1 MKRPLNPIDEVFLS
15 MGREPGLTHGQF
27 LRFRGSPPPLAE
39 LRDHLVA
46 RLPGLPRLTYRTTTT
61 SGRAYQVPS
70 ACFDIRD
77 HLREEEFPAGTTLD
91 EVLTALARLP
101 LPRGGG
107 PMWSLHLVHGY
118 APKEYAVCYRV
129 HHSTED
135 GMGAVHVVGSLFGD
149 GTEPERTGRDDQGP
163 LFGACPDELVRGT
176 LSVGAGLVRGLLP
189 VRRWPKAP
197 EPRPGHLAVCS
208 TTATQRELGLL
219 GQRFGGTFN
228 DAFLMALWGAL
239 ATWSA
244 TGEKGGVR
252 SVFRAS
258 PVPVRMPLS
267 TRRTGEEAAPGNHLT
282 TAVVALP
289 GQGLRTDAAFAELV
303 DGTHRMRSRGL
314 RPASRALVAL
324 LPAALTRWTV
334 RRLLSPR
341 SSPLYASN
349 YRQPK
354 FLSFKGDPVIDAIP
368 LGVLLPGN
376 ALSVTL
382 LSCGSRVRVSFLYD
396 RRLPGADRLAALW
409 REALDTLSAP
419 SGPTAAATA
428 PLTGTSTPSTHT
440 KGPSC

>member
-46 RLPGLPRLTYRTTTT
+46 RLPGLPRLTCRTTTT
-61 SGRAYQVPS
+61 SGRAYHVPS
-70 ACFDIRD
+70 SVFDIRD

-101 LPRGGG
+101 LPDGG
-107 PMWSLHLVHGY
+107 PLWSLHLVHGY

-135 GMGAVHVVGSLFGD
+135 GMGAVHVIGSLFGD
-149 GTEPERTGRDDQGP
+149 GKEPERRGRDEQGP
-163 LFGACPDELVRGT
+163 LFGACPDELLRGT

-189 VRRWPKAP
+189 ARRWPRAP

-208 TTATQRELGLL
+208 TSATQRELGLL

-244 TGEKGGVR
+244 AGERGGVR
-252 SVFRAS
+252 AVFRAA

-303 DGTHRMRSRGL
+303 EGTHRMRSRGL

-349 YRQPK
+349 YSQPAL
-354 FLSFKGDPVIDAIP
+354 LSFKGDPMIDAIP

-419 SGPTAAATA
+419 SAPTDT
-428 PLTGTSTPSTHT
+428 PLTTASPPSIHQ

>member
-27 LRFRGSPPPLAE
+27 LRFRGSPPPLAA
-39 LRDHLVA
+39 LGDHLVA
-46 RLPGLPRLTYRTTTT
+46 RLPGLPRLTYRTTTG

-70 ACFDIRD
+70 TGFDIRD
-77 HLREEEFPAGTTLD
+77 HLREEAFPAGTTLD
-91 EVLTALARLP
+91 EVLTALVRLP
-101 LPRGGG
+101 LPSHDG
-107 PMWSLHLVHGY
+107 PLWSLHLVHGY
-118 APKEYAVCYRV
+118 APGEYAVCYRV
-129 HHSTED
+129 HHGTED
-135 GMGAVHVVGSLFGD
+135 GLGAVHVVASLFGD
-149 GTEPERTGRDDQGP
+149 EPESGREAREGQGP
-163 LFGACPDELVRGT
+163 LFGACPDELLRGT
-176 LSVGAGLVRGLLP
+176 LNVGAGLVHGLLP
-189 VRRWPKAP
+189 ARRWPRVP
-197 EPRPGHLAVCS
+197 GPRPGHLAVCS
-208 TTATQRELGLL
+208 TSATQRELGVL

-239 ATWSA
+239 TTWSA
-244 TGEKGGVR
+244 TEEEGAGVR

-267 TRRTGEEAAPGNHLT
+267 TRRTGEEGALGNHLT

-289 GQGLRTDAAFAELV
+289 DQGLRTEAAFAQLV
-303 DGTHRMRSRGL
+303 EGTHRMRSRGL

-324 LPAALTRWTV
+324 LPSAVTRWTV

-349 YRQPK
+349 YSLPN

-396 RRLPGADRLAALW
+396 RRLPEAGRLAALW
-409 REALDTLSAP
+409 RAALDTLSAP
-419 SGPTAAATA
+419 TA
-428 PLTGTSTPSTHT
+428 PAPGPPGASPPSTHT